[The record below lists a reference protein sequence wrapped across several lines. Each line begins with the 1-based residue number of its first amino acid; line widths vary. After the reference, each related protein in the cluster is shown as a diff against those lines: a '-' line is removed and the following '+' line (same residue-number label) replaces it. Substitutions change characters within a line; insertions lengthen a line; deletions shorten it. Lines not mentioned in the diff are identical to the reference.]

1 MGAMSS
7 TSNFGFLADQDPKL
21 VQLVAGTTQAFPGLA
36 WAMTAVRNR
45 GAPPLAVAFMFLTVV
60 HVIETGKFVAAWAD
74 YRTAVA
80 ALAESDQ
87 SDPVLGNPHFV
98 SSERI
103 SASLNRLSWF
113 STTKPVS
120 DCGELPAESV
130 GDRHARVRRTRNTG
144 CPRSRSP
151 RFFPSGPGMG
161 DDCGTKPGCAT
172 ASGRFHVID
181 AGTRDRNRKI
191 RCGLG

>member
-1 MGAMSS
+1 MGHDCGTKPGSAAAGG
-7 TSNFGFLADQDPKL
+7 GFHVIDGGSRDRNRKIRR
-21 VQLVAGTTQAFPGLA
+21 A
-36 WAMTAVRNR
+36 WAN
-45 GAPPLAVAFMFLTVV
+45 
-60 HVIETGKFVAAWAD
+60 

-87 SDPVLGNPHFV
+87 SDPVLGNPRFV

-130 GDRHARVRRTRNTG
+130 GDR
-144 CPRSRSP
+144 
-151 RFFPSGPGMG
+151 
-161 DDCGTKPGCAT
+161 
-172 ASGRFHVID
+172 SGRELFLAILRH
-181 AGTRDRNRKI
+181 GNRE
-191 RCGLG
+191 